1 MFHIVQE
8 NVFRERNYDMIVDT
22 LKRLDL
28 DYEICRFV
36 PFIHDIEFTTTRK
49 DVWCWGSVKMAHVA
63 KKYGFYPGSMDNEN
77 HDFEVYAPKY
87 GEWMLNHDGICMNF
101 TDPLPEDDK
110 WTMFFSRPTK
120 DTKVYS
126 GQVFMRYSWDEY
138 VAHCVENNTA
148 NIITDETR
156 VLISP
161 LKEIYQEIR
170 CWVVGGKVITTSQ
183 YKIGTRVHPQNTDH
197 EDDIREFAQK
207 MVDIYQPAEAF
218 VIDICRTPDGFRIVE
233 INCINCSGFYDMN
246 FQKLVMALEDHFNPA
261 RYPHPTC
268 DGLYIRLDQK
278 VDGKRFYV

>member
-1 MFHIVQE
+1 
-8 NVFRERNYDMIVDT
+8 MIVDT

-28 DYEICRFV
+28 DYEICRFL

-63 KKYGFYPGSMDNEN
+63 KKYGFHPGSMDNEN

-101 TDPLPEDDK
+101 TDPLPPDEK

-120 DTKVYS
+120 DTKVYT
-126 GQVFMRYSWDEY
+126 GQVFMRHSWDEY
-138 VAHCVENNTA
+138 VAHCMENNTA

-183 YKIGTRVHPQNTDH
+183 YKIGTRVHAQNTDH

-218 VIDICRTPDGFRIVE
+218 VLDICRTPDGFRIVE

-246 FQKLVMALEDHFNPA
+246 FQKLVMALEDHFNPP

-268 DGLYIRLDQK
+268 DGLYIRMDEK
-278 VDGKRFYV
+278 VDGKRIYV